1 MRSKKK
7 ARFQKQ
13 DFALFYDIIR
23 SSEKP
28 VSYTHLDVY
37 KRQVD
42 AQYISAALDEEE
54 SSRIESEDGQTLVII
69 DVPYM
74 EEEQEEK
81 TVVYTTTSIG
91 IILTPANFITV
102 SARETLVIDEFA
114 EGRVKGVQT
123 HLKTRFLLA
132 ILLRVAARF
141 QLYLKQIDRLSLAT
155 ETQLHRSM
163 QNKELFQLLGLE
175 KSLVYF
181 STSLKS
187 NELTLE
193 KILRGR
199 IIKLYE
205 DDQDLLEDVLIEIK
219 QAIEMCNI
227 YSGILSGTMDAFA
240 SIISNNLNIVMKIL
254 AAVTIVMAIPNIVF
268 GFYGMNVGGFGGV
281 TMFVPIAV
289 TLILMAL
296 SAAKQSGDCCKV
308 VAKINRKSLLEL
320 VSTESLIDSVV
331 STGAVTTE
339 LILQYIR
346 AMKNASASKVKT
358 LHRIVDE
365 KVEALEFSVTPD
377 ISFAGVPLRDLNLKR
392 GLLLAG
398 IVRQNGQIVIPS
410 GNDVLHLHDDVI
422 VVTTDT
428 QLEDLRDILAE

>member
-1 MRSKKK
+1 MIK
-7 ARFQKQ
+7 
-13 DFALFYDIIR
+13 FYKTLENRMTELPEYSEGCWVSAVCPTPDEIR
-23 SSEKP
+23 YLIEQ
-28 VSYTHLDVY
+28 LG
-37 KRQVD
+37 VD

-74 EEEQEEK
+74 EEGQEEK

-205 DDQDLLEDVLIEIK
+205 
-219 QAIEMCNI
+219 AIEMCNI

-268 GFYGMNVGGFGGV
+268 GFYGMNVVGFGGV

-296 SAAKQSGDCCKV
+296 SAV
-308 VAKINRKSLLEL
+308 
-320 VSTESLIDSVV
+320 
-331 STGAVTTE
+331 
-339 LILQYIR
+339 
-346 AMKNASASKVKT
+346 
-358 LHRIVDE
+358 
-365 KVEALEFSVTPD
+365 
-377 ISFAGVPLRDLNLKR
+377 
-392 GLLLAG
+392 
-398 IVRQNGQIVIPS
+398 
-410 GNDVLHLHDDVI
+410 
-422 VVTTDT
+422 
-428 QLEDLRDILAE
+428 ILAKLGMFK